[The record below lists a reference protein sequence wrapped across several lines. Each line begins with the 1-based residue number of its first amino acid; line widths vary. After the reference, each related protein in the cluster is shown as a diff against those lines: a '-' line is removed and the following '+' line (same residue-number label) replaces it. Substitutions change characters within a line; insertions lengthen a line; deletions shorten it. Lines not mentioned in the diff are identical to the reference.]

1 MGIRSRSRTGDLTHL
16 CSIGAGDLFPRKLR
30 LTFGVDLIAACGQ
43 EQKKH
48 SGVLSLQDDQFR
60 DLIHVAVDRL
70 CGFLCGPGY
79 VCFHHFC
86 IDPGYVQSGRYAF
99 QTFAHPMPSDGSR
112 QSIGNH
118 SASSWECE

>member
-30 LTFGVDLIAACGQ
+30 RTFGVDLIAACGQ

-48 SGVLSLQDDQFR
+48 SGVLSLQDDRFR

-70 CGFLCGPGY
+70 CGFLCDLEQASPLS
-79 VCFHHFC
+79 HL
-86 IDPGYVQSGRYAF
+86 
-99 QTFAHPMPSDGSR
+99 PSMFLK
-112 QSIGNH
+112 QH
-118 SASSWECE
+118 SFPSTSNIT